1 MVVRGWTGRL
11 LRVDLSSGRYWIQD
25 IDPSILVS
33 FVGGRGLAVKLLW
46 DELRPGVDPLSPL
59 NKLVIA
65 AGPLTGYPGPN
76 TGKLVIAAKSPL
88 TGGYGDGNIGSWA
101 SVHLR
106 KAGFDAMVIEGASP
120 KPVYLYVEDD
130 KVGLMPADDLWG
142 LDTFETEDRLR
153 RVHGS
158 NVGMLIIGPAGE
170 NLVRF
175 ATVVAQRGRSGG
187 RPGMGAV
194 MGSKRLKAIVIR
206 GTRPLPQPAD
216 PSLSKIGVEADL
228 AAKRKEGYPFWMRQ
242 GTTATVEWAQE
253 ASVLPTLNFREGQ
266 FDQYD
271 KIGGFMVERGTVT
284 VRSCPNCVMPCGHVV
299 NDAESKQSEL
309 DYENIAMLG
318 SNLGI
323 GDLQRVAHLN
333 RVADMMGMDTISLGS
348 VLGWAM
354 EATERGLIKD
364 GLEWGDYRRAL
375 EVAYDIAHQRTE
387 LGRLLGLGV
396 REASRRVGGGSG
408 DFAMHVKGLEVSAY
422 DCHAAPGM
430 ALAFSTSPIGA
441 HHKDAW
447 VISWEVRNDRF
458 GYTREKALKVIELQ
472 DIRGGWFEVMV
483 GCRLPWVE
491 IGLELDYYWRMFK
504 AATGLDYDIGG
515 VANRVY
521 TLIRAFWVREYGG
534 WSREYDTPPLR
545 WFKDPL
551 TKGPLKGAVL
561 NMEGYQRML
570 TWYYEARGWDERGIP
585 RRSTLRR
592 LGLSYVEGELSK
604 VVDLR
609 D

>member
-1 MVVRGWTGRL
+1 M

-130 KVGLMPADDLWG
+130 KVSLMPADDLWG

-194 MGSKRLKAIVIR
+194 MGSKRLKAIVVR

-521 TLIRAFWVREYGG
+521 TLIRAFWIREYGG

-551 TKGPLKGAVL
+551 TKGPLKGAAL

-592 LGLSYVEGELSK
+592 LGLGYVEGELSK

>member
-1 MVVRGWTGRL
+1 VRGWAGRL

-130 KVGLMPADDLWG
+130 KVSLMPADDLWG

-153 RVHGS
+153 RVYGS

-194 MGSKRLKAIVIR
+194 MGSKRLKAIVVR

-521 TLIRAFWVREYGG
+521 TLIRAFWIREYGG

-592 LGLSYVEGELSK
+592 LGLGYVEGELSK

>member
-1 MVVRGWTGRL
+1 M

-106 KAGFDAMVIEGASP
+106 KADFDAMVIEGASP

-130 KVGLMPADDLWG
+130 KVSLMPADDLWG

-153 RVHGS
+153 RVYGS

-194 MGSKRLKAIVIR
+194 MGSKRLKAIVVR

-458 GYTREKALKVIELQ
+458 GYTREKVLKVIELQ

-521 TLIRAFWVREYGG
+521 TLIRAFWIREYGG

-592 LGLSYVEGELSK
+592 LGLGYVEGELSK

>member
-1 MVVRGWTGRL
+1 LVVRGWTGRL

-194 MGSKRLKAIVIR
+194 MGSKRLKAIVVR

>member
-1 MVVRGWTGRL
+1 MRGWAGRL

-130 KVGLMPADDLWG
+130 KVSLMPADDLWG

-194 MGSKRLKAIVIR
+194 MGSKRLKAIVVR
-206 GTRPLPQPAD
+206 GTRLLPQPAD

-364 GLEWGDYRRAL
+364 GLEWGDYRKAL

-458 GYTREKALKVIELQ
+458 GYTREKVLKVIELQ

-592 LGLSYVEGELSK
+592 LGLGYVEGELSK

>member
-1 MVVRGWTGRL
+1 LVVRGWAGRL

-25 IDPSILVS
+25 IDPSILMS

-130 KVGLMPADDLWG
+130 KVSLMPADDLWG

-194 MGSKRLKAIVIR
+194 MGSKRLKAIVVR

-458 GYTREKALKVIELQ
+458 GYTREKVLKVIELQ

-521 TLIRAFWVREYGG
+521 TLIRAFWIREYGG

-592 LGLSYVEGELSK
+592 LGLGYVEGELSK

>member
-1 MVVRGWTGRL
+1 M

-130 KVGLMPADDLWG
+130 KVSLMPADDLWG

-194 MGSKRLKAIVIR
+194 MGSKRLKAIVVR

-284 VRSCPNCVMPCGHVV
+284 VRSCPNCIMPCGHVV

-458 GYTREKALKVIELQ
+458 GYTREKVLKVIELQ

-515 VANRVY
+515 VANRIY
-521 TLIRAFWVREYGG
+521 TLIRAFWIREYGG

-592 LGLSYVEGELSK
+592 LGLGYVEGELSK

>member
-1 MVVRGWTGRL
+1 M

-130 KVGLMPADDLWG
+130 KVSLMPADDLWG

-194 MGSKRLKAIVIR
+194 MGSKRLKAIVVR

-458 GYTREKALKVIELQ
+458 GYTREKVLKVIELQ

-592 LGLSYVEGELSK
+592 LGLGYVEGELSK

>member
-1 MVVRGWTGRL
+1 L

-130 KVGLMPADDLWG
+130 KVSLMPADDLWG

-153 RVHGS
+153 RVYGS

-194 MGSKRLKAIVIR
+194 MGSKRLKAIVVR

-458 GYTREKALKVIELQ
+458 GYTREKVLKVIELQ

-592 LGLSYVEGELSK
+592 LGLGYVEGELSK

>member
-1 MVVRGWTGRL
+1 MRGWAGRL

-130 KVGLMPADDLWG
+130 KVSLMPADDLWG

-194 MGSKRLKAIVIR
+194 MGSKRLKAIVVR

-458 GYTREKALKVIELQ
+458 GYTREKVLKVIELQ

-592 LGLSYVEGELSK
+592 LGLGYVEGELSK

>member
-1 MVVRGWTGRL
+1 VRGWTGRL

-194 MGSKRLKAIVIR
+194 MGSKRLKAIVVR

-521 TLIRAFWVREYGG
+521 TLIRAFWIREYGG

>member
-1 MVVRGWTGRL
+1 VRGWAGRL

-130 KVGLMPADDLWG
+130 KVSLMPADDLWG

-194 MGSKRLKAIVIR
+194 MGSKRLKAIVVR

-284 VRSCPNCVMPCGHVV
+284 VRSCPNCIMPCGHVV

-387 LGRLLGLGV
+387 VGRLLGLGV
-396 REASRRVGGGSG
+396 REASRGVGGGSG

-458 GYTREKALKVIELQ
+458 GYTREKVLKVIELQ

-521 TLIRAFWVREYGG
+521 TLIRAFWIREYGG

-592 LGLSYVEGELSK
+592 LGLGYVEGELSK

>member
-1 MVVRGWTGRL
+1 M

-130 KVGLMPADDLWG
+130 KVSLMPADDLWG

-153 RVHGS
+153 RVYGS

-194 MGSKRLKAIVIR
+194 MGSKRLKAIVVR

-551 TKGPLKGAVL
+551 TKGPLKGVVL

-592 LGLSYVEGELSK
+592 LGLGYVEGELSK

>member
-1 MVVRGWTGRL
+1 MRGWAGRL

-130 KVGLMPADDLWG
+130 KVSLMPADDLWG

-194 MGSKRLKAIVIR
+194 MGSKRLKAIVVR

-228 AAKRKEGYPFWMRQ
+228 AAKRKEGYSFWMRQ

-521 TLIRAFWVREYGG
+521 TLIRAFWIREYGG

-551 TKGPLKGAVL
+551 TKGPLKGAAL

-585 RRSTLRR
+585 KRSILRR
-592 LGLSYVEGELSK
+592 LGLGYVEGELSK

>member
-1 MVVRGWTGRL
+1 M

-130 KVGLMPADDLWG
+130 KVSLMPADDLWG

-194 MGSKRLKAIVIR
+194 MGSKRLKAIVVR

-521 TLIRAFWVREYGG
+521 TLIRAFWIREYGG

-592 LGLSYVEGELSK
+592 LGLGYVEGELSK

>member
-1 MVVRGWTGRL
+1 MRGWAGRL

-194 MGSKRLKAIVIR
+194 MGSKRLKAIVVR

-458 GYTREKALKVIELQ
+458 GYTREKVLKVIELQ

-585 RRSTLRR
+585 RRST
-592 LGLSYVEGELSK
+592 
-604 VVDLR
+604 
-609 D
+609 

>member
-1 MVVRGWTGRL
+1 L

-46 DELRPGVDPLSPL
+46 DELQPGVDPLSPL

-106 KAGFDAMVIEGASP
+106 RAGFDAMVIEGASP

-130 KVGLMPADDLWG
+130 KVSLMPADDLWG

-284 VRSCPNCVMPCGHVV
+284 VRSCPNCIMPCGHVV

-323 GDLQRVAHLN
+323 GDLQRVAHLS

-422 DCHAAPGM
+422 DCHATPGM

-592 LGLSYVEGELSK
+592 LGLGYVEGELSK

>member
-1 MVVRGWTGRL
+1 VRGWAGRL

-130 KVGLMPADDLWG
+130 KVSLMPADDLWG

-153 RVHGS
+153 RVYGS

-194 MGSKRLKAIVIR
+194 MGSKRLKAIVVR

-458 GYTREKALKVIELQ
+458 GYTREKVLKVIELQ

-592 LGLSYVEGELSK
+592 LGLGYVEGELSK

>member
-1 MVVRGWTGRL
+1 MRGWAGRL

-106 KAGFDAMVIEGASP
+106 KADFDAMVIEGASP

-130 KVGLMPADDLWG
+130 KVSLMPADDLWG

-194 MGSKRLKAIVIR
+194 IGSKRLKAIVVR

-271 KIGGFMVERGTVT
+271 KIGGFMVEKGTVT

-458 GYTREKALKVIELQ
+458 GYTREKVLKVIELQ

-521 TLIRAFWVREYGG
+521 TLIRAFWIREYGG

-592 LGLSYVEGELSK
+592 LGLGYVEGELSK

>member
-1 MVVRGWTGRL
+1 L

-130 KVGLMPADDLWG
+130 KVSLMPADDLWG

-194 MGSKRLKAIVIR
+194 MGSKRLKAIVVR

-458 GYTREKALKVIELQ
+458 GYTREKVLKVIELQ

-592 LGLSYVEGELSK
+592 LGLGYVEGELSK

>member
-1 MVVRGWTGRL
+1 
-11 LRVDLSSGRYWIQD
+11 
-25 IDPSILVS
+25 
-33 FVGGRGLAVKLLW
+33 
-46 DELRPGVDPLSPL
+46 
-59 NKLVIA
+59 
-65 AGPLTGYPGPN
+65 
-76 TGKLVIAAKSPL
+76 
-88 TGGYGDGNIGSWA
+88 
-101 SVHLR
+101 
-106 KAGFDAMVIEGASP
+106 
-120 KPVYLYVEDD
+120 
-130 KVGLMPADDLWG
+130 
-142 LDTFETEDRLR
+142 
-153 RVHGS
+153 
-158 NVGMLIIGPAGE
+158 
-170 NLVRF
+170 
-175 ATVVAQRGRSGG
+175 
-187 RPGMGAV
+187 
-194 MGSKRLKAIVIR
+194 
-206 GTRPLPQPAD
+206 
-216 PSLSKIGVEADL
+216 
-228 AAKRKEGYPFWMRQ
+228 
-242 GTTATVEWAQE
+242 
-253 ASVLPTLNFREGQ
+253 
-266 FDQYD
+266 
-271 KIGGFMVERGTVT
+271 
-284 VRSCPNCVMPCGHVV
+284 
-299 NDAESKQSEL
+299 
-309 DYENIAMLG
+309 
-318 SNLGI
+318 
-323 GDLQRVAHLN
+323 
-333 RVADMMGMDTISLGS
+333 
-348 VLGWAM
+348 
-354 EATERGLIKD
+354 
-364 GLEWGDYRRAL
+364 
-375 EVAYDIAHQRTE
+375 
-387 LGRLLGLGV
+387 
-396 REASRRVGGGSG
+396 
-408 DFAMHVKGLEVSAY
+408 VKGLEVSAY

-458 GYTREKALKVIELQ
+458 GYTREKVLKVIELQ

-592 LGLSYVEGELSK
+592 LGLGYVEGELSK

>member
-1 MVVRGWTGRL
+1 VRGWAGRL

-46 DELRPGVDPLSPL
+46 DELQPGVDPLSPL

-120 KPVYLYVEDD
+120 RPVYLYVEDD
-130 KVGLMPADDLWG
+130 KVSLMPADDLWG

-194 MGSKRLKAIVIR
+194 MGSKRLKAIVVR

-284 VRSCPNCVMPCGHVV
+284 VRSCPNCIMPCGHVV

-458 GYTREKALKVIELQ
+458 GYTREKVLKVIELQ

-521 TLIRAFWVREYGG
+521 TLIRAFWIREYGG

-592 LGLSYVEGELSK
+592 LGLGYVEGELSK

>member
-1 MVVRGWTGRL
+1 MRGWAGRL

-25 IDPSILVS
+25 IDPSILMS

-120 KPVYLYVEDD
+120 RPVYLYVEDD
-130 KVGLMPADDLWG
+130 KVSLMPADDLWG

-194 MGSKRLKAIVIR
+194 MGSKRLKAIVVR

-458 GYTREKALKVIELQ
+458 GYTREKVLKVIELQ

-521 TLIRAFWVREYGG
+521 TLIRAFWIREYGG

-592 LGLSYVEGELSK
+592 LGLGYVEGELSK

>member
-1 MVVRGWTGRL
+1 VRGWAGRL

-130 KVGLMPADDLWG
+130 KVSLMPADDLWG

-153 RVHGS
+153 SVYGS

-194 MGSKRLKAIVIR
+194 MGSKRLKAIVVR

-592 LGLSYVEGELSK
+592 LGLGYVEGELSK

>member
-1 MVVRGWTGRL
+1 VRGWAGRL

-130 KVGLMPADDLWG
+130 KVSLMPADDLWG

-194 MGSKRLKAIVIR
+194 MGSKRLKAIVVR

-228 AAKRKEGYPFWMRQ
+228 AAKRKEGYSFWMRQ

-521 TLIRAFWVREYGG
+521 TLIRAFWIREYGG

-551 TKGPLKGAVL
+551 TKGPLKGAAL

-585 RRSTLRR
+585 KRSILRR
-592 LGLSYVEGELSK
+592 LGLGYVEGELSK

>member
-1 MVVRGWTGRL
+1 VRGWAGRL

-120 KPVYLYVEDD
+120 RPVYLYVEDD

-194 MGSKRLKAIVIR
+194 MGSKRLKAIVVR

-458 GYTREKALKVIELQ
+458 GYTREKVLKVIELQ

-592 LGLSYVEGELSK
+592 LGLGYVEGELSK

>member
-1 MVVRGWTGRL
+1 VRGWAGRL

-130 KVGLMPADDLWG
+130 KVSLMPADDLWG

-194 MGSKRLKAIVIR
+194 MGSKRLKAIVVR

-284 VRSCPNCVMPCGHVV
+284 VRSCPNCIMPCGHVV

-521 TLIRAFWVREYGG
+521 TLIRAFWIREYGG

-592 LGLSYVEGELSK
+592 LGLGYVEGELSK

>member
-1 MVVRGWTGRL
+1 VRGWAGRL

-130 KVGLMPADDLWG
+130 KVSLMPADDLWG

-153 RVHGS
+153 RVYGS

-194 MGSKRLKAIVIR
+194 MGSKRLKAIVVR

-284 VRSCPNCVMPCGHVV
+284 VRSCPNCIMPCGHVV

-458 GYTREKALKVIELQ
+458 GYTREKVLKVIELQ

-521 TLIRAFWVREYGG
+521 TLIRAFWIREYGG

-592 LGLSYVEGELSK
+592 LGLGYVEGELSK

>member
-1 MVVRGWTGRL
+1 MRGWAGRL

-130 KVGLMPADDLWG
+130 KVSLMPADDLWG

-194 MGSKRLKAIVIR
+194 MGSKRLKAIVVR

-521 TLIRAFWVREYGG
+521 TLIRAFWIREYGG

-592 LGLSYVEGELSK
+592 LGLGYVEGELSK

>member
-1 MVVRGWTGRL
+1 VRGWAGRL

-194 MGSKRLKAIVIR
+194 MGSKRLKAIVVR

-592 LGLSYVEGELSK
+592 LGLGYVEGELSK

>member
-1 MVVRGWTGRL
+1 LVVRGWAGRL

-25 IDPSILVS
+25 IDPSILMS

-130 KVGLMPADDLWG
+130 KVSLMPADDLWG

-194 MGSKRLKAIVIR
+194 MGSKRLKAIVVR

-458 GYTREKALKVIELQ
+458 GYTREKVLKVIELQ

-551 TKGPLKGAVL
+551 TKGPLKGVVL

-592 LGLSYVEGELSK
+592 LGLGYVEGELSK

>member
-1 MVVRGWTGRL
+1 MRGWAGRL

-194 MGSKRLKAIVIR
+194 MGSKRLKAIVVR

-521 TLIRAFWVREYGG
+521 TLIRAFWIREYGG

-551 TKGPLKGAVL
+551 TKGPLKGVVL

-592 LGLSYVEGELSK
+592 LGLGYVEGELSK

>member
-1 MVVRGWTGRL
+1 MRGWAGRL

-46 DELRPGVDPLSPL
+46 DELQPGVDPLSPL

-120 KPVYLYVEDD
+120 RPVYLYVEDD
-130 KVGLMPADDLWG
+130 KVSLMPADDLWG

-194 MGSKRLKAIVIR
+194 MGSKRLKAIVVR

-284 VRSCPNCVMPCGHVV
+284 VRSCPNCIMPCGHVV

-458 GYTREKALKVIELQ
+458 GYTREKVLKVIELQ

-521 TLIRAFWVREYGG
+521 TLIRAFWIREYGG

-592 LGLSYVEGELSK
+592 LGLGYVEGELSK

>member
-1 MVVRGWTGRL
+1 MVVRGWAGRL

-130 KVGLMPADDLWG
+130 KVSLMPADDLWG

-153 RVHGS
+153 RVYGS

-194 MGSKRLKAIVIR
+194 MGSKRLKAIVVR

-551 TKGPLKGAVL
+551 TKGPLKGVVL

-592 LGLSYVEGELSK
+592 LGLGYVEGELSK

>member
-1 MVVRGWTGRL
+1 MRGWAGRL

-106 KAGFDAMVIEGASP
+106 KADFDAMVIEGASP

-130 KVGLMPADDLWG
+130 KVSLMPADDLWG

-153 RVHGS
+153 RVYGS

-194 MGSKRLKAIVIR
+194 MGSKRLKAIVVR

-458 GYTREKALKVIELQ
+458 GYTREKVLKVIELQ

-521 TLIRAFWVREYGG
+521 TLIRAFWIREYGG

-592 LGLSYVEGELSK
+592 LGLGYVEGELSK

>member
-1 MVVRGWTGRL
+1 L

-130 KVGLMPADDLWG
+130 KVSLMPADDLWG

-194 MGSKRLKAIVIR
+194 MGSKRLKAIVVR

-458 GYTREKALKVIELQ
+458 GYTREKVLKVIELQ

-521 TLIRAFWVREYGG
+521 TLIRAFWIREYGG

-592 LGLSYVEGELSK
+592 LGLGYVEGELSK

>member
-1 MVVRGWTGRL
+1 MRGWAGRL

-46 DELRPGVDPLSPL
+46 DELWPGVDPLSPL

-130 KVGLMPADDLWG
+130 KVSLMPADDLWG

-194 MGSKRLKAIVIR
+194 MGSKRLKAIVVR

-284 VRSCPNCVMPCGHVV
+284 VRSCPNCIMPCGHVV

-592 LGLSYVEGELSK
+592 LGLGYVEGELSK

>member
-1 MVVRGWTGRL
+1 MRGWAGRL

-130 KVGLMPADDLWG
+130 KVSLMPADDLWG

-153 RVHGS
+153 RVYGS

-194 MGSKRLKAIVIR
+194 MGSKRLKAIVVR

-458 GYTREKALKVIELQ
+458 GYTREKVLKVIELQ

-592 LGLSYVEGELSK
+592 LGLGYVEGELSK